1 MPGAVSHPLFHSSKS
16 SFHTPFSDEV
26 ATDTLVAT
34 DYKDPPTISKE
45 PDYIVRR
52 LTPTECE
59 RLQGFPDWWCAN
71 LETEKPTDEERYF
84 WYKVF
89 EEWRNATKPDA
100 EPNTS
105 KQIRKWLMNPH
116 SDSAEYKK
124 CGVTAWHCP
133 ASYLCFRGLSA
144 SHSMKPNKY

>member
-34 DYKDPPTISKE
+34 DYKDPPTVSKE

-52 LTPTECE
+52 LTPTECA

-84 WYKVF
+84 G
-89 EEWRNATKPDA
+89 
-100 EPNTS
+100 
-105 KQIRKWLMNPH
+105 IR
-116 SDSAEYKK
+116 
-124 CGVTAWHCP
+124 
-133 ASYLCFRGLSA
+133 YLKNGEMLRSLTQNQTHQSR
-144 SHSMKPNKY
+144 